1 MLSDSPALE
10 YYMNFYTVVHSTL
23 EMNADRGKSALES
36 RLKIHHVDMNCKV
49 THAYSMYPTL
59 TVISGTRVF

>member
-1 MLSDSPALE
+1 
-10 YYMNFYTVVHSTL
+10 MNFYTVLHSTL
-23 EMNADRGKSALES
+23 EMNADRGKSALKS

-49 THAYSMYPTL
+49 IHAYSMNPTL